1 MELVIRILIYLLE
14 AMFAIGLFGCV
25 FVLILS
31 SVDDAKVLFNRD
43 QPHPPSPTEAPAA
56 AMSHSSL
63 HPQAH

>member
-1 MELVIRILIYLLE
+1 MNLAITILIYLLE
-14 AMFAIGLFGCV
+14 AMFAIGLIGCV
-25 FVLILS
+25 FVLIFS

-56 AMSHSSL
+56 AISQSSL